1 MLIECFNEQWQVD
14 PYDFMY
20 AFDICSKHL
29 LDARPGLLTVVCS
42 LAPLY
47 NIRYLIRW
55 TNRRKPIRCRGSTN
69 SQNRVV
75 LYLLHN
81 IMQSSSS
88 APHSDSPDPE
98 EDTLLEPLS
107 QLDPD
112 RRSVDIMAPP
122 KTVRNERGMRD
133 GIGLGLV
140 LVRPPHLNVMYV
152 G

>member
-1 MLIECFNEQWQVD
+1 MIEWFNRQSQAHS
-14 PYDFMY
+14 YRFMH
-20 AFDICSKHL
+20 AFHICSNASL
-29 LDARPGLLTVVCS
+29 GARPGLFTAVYS

-55 TNRRKPIRCRGSTN
+55 TNRRKPISGRRSTN
-69 SQNRVV
+69 PHNRVV

-88 APHSDSPDPE
+88 APRSDSPNPE

-112 RRSVDIMAPP
+112 RRPVDTMVPL

-133 GIGLGLV
+133 DIGLGLV
-140 LVRPPHLNVMYV
+140 LVCPLHLNVMHV

>member
-1 MLIECFNEQWQVD
+1 ML
-14 PYDFMY
+14 
-20 AFDICSKHL
+20 K
-29 LDARPGLLTVVCS
+29 TVVYS

-47 NIRYLIRW
+47 NIWYLIRW
-55 TNRRKPIRCRGSTN
+55 TNRRKPISGRRSTN
-69 SQNRVV
+69 SQNRVI
-75 LYLLHN
+75 LYLLHDT
-81 IMQSSSS
+81 MQSSSS
-88 APHSDSPDPE
+88 APRSDSPNPE

-133 GIGLGLV
+133 DIGLGLV
-140 LVRPPHLNVMYV
+140 LVCPPLQNVMHV